1 MNFKLARFQVF
12 AVVLALGIVP
22 VVPIFPAA
30 AAGTQDEAGILA
42 VILLNKINC
51 QALTGSI
58 GSTTVNLERD
68 SLFSSYD
75 VSGKIGSS
83 RVEVD
88 FNALFSSYDV
98 SGKIG
103 SSRVEV
109 DFNALFSSYDVSGNI
124 GSSRVEV
131 DFNALFSTDDASGSF
146 GGWTVKLNCVGNP
159 AVQGSES
166 TGSQDTSV
174 ATSVCVK
181 EKGQKEVCQEGA
193 TWSYENC
200 WQFSKKGLVM
210 FQVKRGSNWKTLNKN
225 VATRDLASCYKKHP
239 WLVSVERTESSEGNK
254 VYRLKF
260 PDGDTKQIQVR
271 RLN

>member
-68 SLFSSYD
+68 S
-75 VSGKIGSS
+75 
-83 RVEVD
+83 
-88 FNALFSSYDV
+88 
-98 SGKIG
+98 
-103 SSRVEV
+103 
-109 DFNALFSSYDVSGNI
+109 LFSSYDVSGNI